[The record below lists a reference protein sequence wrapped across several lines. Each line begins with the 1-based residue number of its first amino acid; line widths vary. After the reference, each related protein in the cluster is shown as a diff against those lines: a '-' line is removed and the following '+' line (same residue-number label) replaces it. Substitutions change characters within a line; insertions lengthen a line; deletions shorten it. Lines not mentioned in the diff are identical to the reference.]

1 MKRIYKKFT
10 QKQLKELVN
19 IGKAID
25 ITGKTNAIKED
36 YAQIGYSN
44 GVNGVNGVLFQGISG
59 NLYVC
64 LNSTA
69 MFTYRQ

>member
-1 MKRIYKKFT
+1 MKRIHKKYT
-10 QKQLKELVN
+10 QKQLKELVK

-36 YAQIGYSN
+36 YTQIGYSI
-44 GVNGVNGVLFQGISG
+44 GANGVNGVLYQGISG

-64 LNSTA
+64 LNSIA
-69 MFTYRQ
+69 MYSYRQ

>member
-1 MKRIYKKFT
+1 MKRIHKKYT
-10 QKQLKELVN
+10 QKQLKELVS

-36 YAQIGYSN
+36 YTQIGYSMGTN
-44 GVNGVNGVLFQGISG
+44 GVNGYLFQSISG

-64 LNSTA
+64 LNSIA
-69 MFTYRQ
+69 MYSYRQ

>member
-1 MKRIYKKFT
+1 MKRIHKKYT
-10 QKQLKELVN
+10 QKQLKELVK

-44 GVNGVNGVLFQGISG
+44 GVNGVNGVLYQGISG

-64 LNSTA
+64 FNSTA
-69 MFTYRQ
+69 KLTYRQ

>member
-1 MKRIYKKFT
+1 MKRIHKKYT
-10 QKQLKELVN
+10 QKQLKELVK

-36 YAQIGYSN
+36 YTQIGYSN

-64 LNSTA
+64 LNSIA
-69 MFTYRQ
+69 MYSYRQ

>member
-1 MKRIYKKFT
+1 MKRIHKKYT
-10 QKQLKELVN
+10 QKQLKELVK

-36 YAQIGYSN
+36 YAQTGYSN
-44 GVNGVNGVLFQGISG
+44 GVNGVNGVLYQGISG

-64 LNSTA
+64 LNSIA
-69 MFTYRQ
+69 MYSYRQ

>member
-1 MKRIYKKFT
+1 MKKPFKKYT
-10 QKQLKELVN
+10 QKQLKELVK

-36 YAQIGYSN
+36 YTQIGYSMGTN
-44 GVNGVNGVLFQGISG
+44 GVNGYLFQSISG

-64 LNSTA
+64 LNSIA
-69 MFTYRQ
+69 MYSYR

>member
-1 MKRIYKKFT
+1 MKRIHKKYT
-10 QKQLKELVN
+10 QKQLKELVK

-36 YAQIGYSN
+36 YTQTGYSMGIN
-44 GVNGVNGVLFQGISG
+44 GVNGYLFQSISG

-64 LNSTA
+64 LNSIA
-69 MFTYRQ
+69 MYSYRQ